1 MHPTPG
7 TNKIPLVVVVGP
19 TAVGKSTAA
28 VELAERLGGE
38 VVCADSRTVYRGMD
52 IGTAKPTPAMRARVP
67 HHLLDVVDPTEVF
80 TVWEFQR
87 LASEAIA
94 QIRARG
100 RVPLLVG
107 GTGLYVRA
115 VVDGLVI
122 PQVPPDWAARRLWEE
137 EERQQPGVLYRRLR
151 ELDPQAGARIL
162 PQNLRRVIRALE
174 VVVHTGRPFS
184 EQARREEGELA
195 VQLGLVVDRMRLHE
209 RIRRRIQ
216 EQLQAGLVEE
226 VRGLVARG
234 VDPSKP
240 AMQGLGYKEL
250 IPYIRGEVSL
260 EQAIRQLERNTRR
273 YAKRQ
278 WTWLRA
284 DPRIR
289 WVNVEDWPPQVVA
302 ARLLEILRT
311 EGFRLGLS

>member
-151 ELDPQAGARIL
+151 ELDPQAAARIL

>member
-1 MHPTPG
+1 VHPTPG

-151 ELDPQAGARIL
+151 ELDPQAAARIL